1 MINEGNRGLFT
12 ADQTTYAGSTPSDDL
27 AIYQISPGRAFVK
40 GYDVETTAPSFL
52 DVPKPRTTKTLKGQQ
67 INYETGETLKLNRVH
82 GSPTIGIGN
91 TYVLSLRDA
100 RVANSSTGI
109 AGKEI
114 GLARVYD
121 FRLDSGNLQWFQFK
135 H

>member
-1 MINEGNRGLFT
+1 MS
-12 ADQTTYAGSTPSDDL
+12 Q
-27 AIYQISPGRAFVK
+27 
-40 GYDVETTAPSFL
+40 
-52 DVPKPRTTKTLKGQQ
+52 KPRTTKTLNAQQ

-91 TYVLSLRDA
+91 TYVLSLRDS
-100 RVANSSTGI
+100 RVADSATGI

-121 FRLDSGNLQWFQFK
+121 FSLDSGTYNASNGNINEWGISLFDVQTTTEITLNETIQIISAHFYQG
-135 H
+135 